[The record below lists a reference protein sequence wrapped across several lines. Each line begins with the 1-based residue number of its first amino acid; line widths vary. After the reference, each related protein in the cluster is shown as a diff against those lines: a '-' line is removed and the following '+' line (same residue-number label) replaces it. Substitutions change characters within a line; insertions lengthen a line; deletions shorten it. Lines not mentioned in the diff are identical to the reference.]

1 MPQANL
7 TLEIDRSDLSRT
19 RSLEE
24 PLPELGAGQV
34 RFRIERV
41 ALTANTVTYAV
52 TGDQLGYWNF
62 YPAAAGWGRVPAMGW
77 AQVVESKCD
86 GVAVGGRYYGWFP
99 IARQV
104 DVQAVATA
112 DGLRDEGA
120 HRAAHAPVYR
130 AFTRTDRDA
139 FYESGPDLEDR
150 HALLRG
156 LFITSYLADD
166 FLADSA
172 YFGATQLLV
181 LSASSKTAIALA
193 QCAAARKLGTVIGL
207 TSRRNLAFVSKLPW
221 YDSAVAYEDI
231 ESLPAAADTVS
242 VDMSGN
248 GEVLARVH
256 AHFGDRLRHSMVIG
270 RSHHDAPRRAEVM
283 PGPRPAFFFAPQ
295 QVKKRIDDWGV
306 AGYQQRLATALHDF
320 VAASRDWLVIEH
332 FHGADQ
338 AAAAWSRMF
347 AGTVGPEAGYMVSLQ
362 APA

>member
-1 MPQANL
+1 MPQANA

-19 RSLEE
+19 RILAES
-24 PLPELGAGQV
+24 LPELEAGQV

-62 YPAAAGWGRVPAMGW
+62 FPAAAGWGRVPAMGW
-77 AQVVESKCD
+77 AQVVESRCE
-86 GVAVGGRYYGWFP
+86 GVPVSGRYYGWFP
-99 IARQV
+99 IAQHV

-120 HRAAHAPVYR
+120 HRASHAPVYR

-139 FYESGPDLEDR
+139 FYEPGADLEDR

-166 FLADSA
+166 FLADSS
-172 YFGATQLLV
+172 YFGASQVLL

-193 QCAAARKLGTVIGL
+193 QCAADRKLGRVIGL
-207 TSRRNLAFVSKLPW
+207 TSRRNLDFVSRLPW
-221 YDSAVAYEDI
+221 YDSALAYEDI
-231 ESLPAAADTVS
+231 ASLPADTDTVS

-256 AHFGDRLRHSMVIG
+256 AHFGDRLRYSMVIG
-270 RSHHDAPRRAEVM
+270 RSHHDAPPRASSM

-306 AGYQQRLATALHDF
+306 AGYQQRLATALHVF
-320 VAASRDWLVIEH
+320 VEASRDWLVIER
-332 FHGADQ
+332 FHGADE
-338 AAAAWSRMF
+338 AAAAWSRAF
-347 AGTVGPEAGYMVSLQ
+347 AGAVGPEAGYMVSLQ
-362 APA
+362 AQA